1 MINIQEIR
9 SQFPILKTLVRG
21 KPLVYLDDAATTQNP
36 QSVID
41 SLFRYYTSLN
51 SNVHRGVH
59 YLSNLAS
66 EEFENS
72 RKTIQRF
79 INAEK
84 ESEIIFTRGATE
96 SINLVASSYGRAF
109 FKKGDEVIIS
119 TMEHHSNIVPWQML
133 ESELGIKLK
142 VIPINDEGELI
153 MEEFEKLLSEKTK
166 FLSIVYI
173 SNSLGTINPIKKI
186 IEKAHSF
193 AVPVLID
200 AAQAIHHKKI
210 DVKELDCDFLAF
222 SGHKMYGPT
231 GIGVLY
237 GKKKFLEQMP
247 PYQAGGDMI
256 KSVRFERTIFND
268 IPFKFEAGTPDISG
282 GIALAEAI
290 RFIESIGYDEI
301 ESYETELLDYAT
313 EKVSEIPELQI
324 IGRAKEK
331 SAVLSFVI
339 EGIHPHDIGTF
350 LDVDGIA
357 IRTGH
362 HCTEP
367 IMQRFAIPATS
378 RASFAIYN
386 KKEEIDLL
394 TQSIKKV
401 IQLFK

>member
-21 KPLVYLDDAATTQNP
+21 KPLVYLDNAATTQKP

-41 SLFRYYTSLN
+41 SLVRYYTSLN

-142 VIPINDEGELI
+142 VIPISDEGELI
-153 MEEFEKLLSEKTK
+153 IEEFEKLLSEKTK
-166 FLSIVYI
+166 FVSIVYI

-186 IEKAHSF
+186 IKKAHSF

>member
-1 MINIQEIR
+1 MLNIQEIR
-9 SQFPILKTLVRG
+9 SQFPILKTLVRE
-21 KPLVYLDDAATTQNP
+21 KPLVYLDNAATTQKP

-41 SLFRYYTSLN
+41 SLVHYYTSLN

-59 YLSNLAS
+59 YLSNLATD
-66 EEFENS
+66 EFEKS
-72 RKTIQRF
+72 RKLVQKF

-84 ESEIIFTRGATE
+84 DSEIIFTRGTTE
-96 SINLVASSYGRAF
+96 AINLIAATYGRSN
-109 FKKGDEVIIS
+109 FKEGDEIIIS
-119 TMEHHSNIVPWQML
+119 AMEHHSNIVPWQML
-133 ESELGIKLK
+133 EKELGIKLK
-142 VIPINDEGELI
+142 VIPMNDDGELLLD
-153 MEEFEKLLSEKTK
+153 EFEKLLNEKTK
-166 FLSIVYI
+166 FVSVVYI
-173 SNSLGTINPIKKI
+173 SNSLGTINPVKHIIK
-186 IEKAHSF
+186 KAHSLGI
-193 AVPVLID
+193 PVLID

-237 GKKKFLEQMP
+237 GKKNFLEAMP
-247 PYQAGGDMI
+247 PYQGGGDMI

-268 IPFKFEAGTPDISG
+268 IPYKFEAGTPDISG
-282 GIALAEAI
+282 VIALAEAI

-301 ESYETELLDYAT
+301 EKYEAELLDYAT
-313 EKVSEIPELQI
+313 EKVLEIPELTI

-339 EGIHPHDIGTF
+339 EDIHPHDIGTF
-350 LDVDGIA
+350 LDVDGVA

-367 IMQRFAIPATS
+367 VMHRFCIPATS

-386 KKEEIDLL
+386 TKEEIDVFVE
-394 TQSIKKV
+394 SIKKA

>member
-21 KPLVYLDDAATTQNP
+21 KPLVYLDNAATTQKP

-41 SLFRYYTSLN
+41 SLVRYYTSLN

>member
-1 MINIQEIR
+1 MRDE
-9 SQFPILKTLVRG
+9 
-21 KPLVYLDDAATTQNP
+21 YLNVNA
-36 QSVID
+36 
-41 SLFRYYTSLN
+41 
-51 SNVHRGVH
+51 NVHRGVH

>member
-21 KPLVYLDDAATTQNP
+21 KPLVYLDNAATTQKP

-41 SLFRYYTSLN
+41 SLVRYYSSLN

-59 YLSNLAS
+59 YLSSLAS

-166 FLSIVYI
+166 FVSIVYI

-210 DVKELDCDFLAF
+210 DVKELDCDFLVF

-301 ESYETELLDYAT
+301 ESYETELLEYAT
-313 EKVSEIPELQI
+313 EKVSEIPELRI

>member
-1 MINIQEIR
+1 MLNIQEIR
-9 SQFPILKTLVRG
+9 SQFPILKTLVRE
-21 KPLVYLDDAATTQNP
+21 KPLVYLDNAATTQKP

-41 SLFRYYTSLN
+41 SLVHYYTSLN

-59 YLSNLAS
+59 YLSNLATD
-66 EEFENS
+66 EFEKS
-72 RKTIQRF
+72 RKLVQKF

-84 ESEIIFTRGATE
+84 DSEIIFTRGTTE
-96 SINLVASSYGRAF
+96 AINLIAATYGRSN
-109 FKKGDEVIIS
+109 FKEGDEIIIS
-119 TMEHHSNIVPWQML
+119 AMEHHSNIVPWQML
-133 ESELGIKLK
+133 EKELGIKLK
-142 VIPINDEGELI
+142 VIPMNDDGELLLD
-153 MEEFEKLLSEKTK
+153 EFEKLLNEKTK
-166 FLSIVYI
+166 FVSVVYI
-173 SNSLGTINPIKKI
+173 SNSLGTINPVKHIIK
-186 IEKAHSF
+186 KAHSLGI
-193 AVPVLID
+193 PVLID

-222 SGHKMYGPT
+222 SSHKMYGPT

-237 GKKKFLEQMP
+237 GKKKYLEAMP
-247 PYQAGGDMI
+247 PYQGGGDMI

-268 IPFKFEAGTPDISG
+268 IPYKFEAGTPDISG
-282 GIALAEAI
+282 VIALAEAI

-301 ESYETELLDYAT
+301 EKYEAELLDYAT
-313 EKVSEIPELQI
+313 EKVLEIPELTI

-339 EGIHPHDIGTF
+339 EDIHPHDIGTF
-350 LDVDGIA
+350 LDVDGVA

-367 IMQRFAIPATS
+367 VMHRFGIPATS

-386 KKEEIDLL
+386 TKEEIDVFVE
-394 TQSIKKV
+394 SIKKA